1 MPRVLFLS
9 HDGVEYPVDAHA
21 GDSLM
26 AAALDNA
33 VPGIDAEC
41 GGGCAC
47 GTCHVYIDAV
57 WADRV
62 APVADMEEGML
73 DFVHKREETS
83 RLACQVTVDDAL
95 DGLVVRIPASQF

>member
-47 GTCHVYIDAV
+47 GTCHVYIDAA

-73 DFVHKREETS
+73 DFVHKRERPGGADTGFPVLS
-83 RLACQVTVDDAL
+83 PRGARPL
-95 DGLVVRIPASQF
+95 G

>member
-47 GTCHVYIDAV
+47 GTCRTPARGNPVRKQ
-57 WADRV
+57 RV
-62 APVADMEEGML
+62 
-73 DFVHKREETS
+73 
-83 RLACQVTVDDAL
+83 VTV
-95 DGLVVRIPASQF
+95 

>member
-9 HDGVEYPVDAHA
+9 HTGVEYPVDAHI

-26 AAALDNA
+26 TAALDNA

-47 GTCHVYIDAV
+47 GTCHVYIDKS
-57 WADRV
+57 WAGRV
-62 APVADMEEGML
+62 AAVADMEEGML
-73 DFVHKREETS
+73 DFVHKREAHS
-83 RLACQVTVDDAL
+83 RLACQVTLDDAL
-95 DGLVVRIPASQF
+95 DGIVVHMPESQF